1 MDYHM
6 KVFNGLVCAVLL
18 AVLAAQAPV
27 FAKSA
32 SAPADRNDKQRYIVI
47 LDDPPLAAYDGRV
60 ISTPERDTGATRL
73 PATANSF
80 TGARKLDVNSSG
92 SKQYLKFL
100 DERFKSFRGEALL
113 RLGRQLKPVHRY
125 RNALNGFATE
135 LSAAEVRA
143 LRDMPGVKSVQLD
156 EIQHLET
163 DSGPTWIGAH
173 KIHDGSA
180 GVPATGGEGIIV
192 GIIDSGVNW
201 DHPSFQDPGETGSGW
216 DHVNPYGSQLGLCSD
231 PDVLCN
237 DKLVGVY
244 EFVVDDPNTEETE
257 EPNNGKDNSGHGS
270 HVTSIAAGNPVN
282 LLYNG
287 VPMLPAGVA
296 PNANIVSYRVCY
308 IADAG
313 DPDDGG
319 CQTSAILSAIDQA
332 ISDEVDVLNYSI
344 GTTAHDPWTGSP
356 STFAF
361 LNARAAGIFVA
372 TSGGNAGPNAA
383 SINSPANAPWITA
396 VGNATH
402 DRVFASAL
410 ENLSGGDTILPN
422 DLIGASFT
430 DGIGIR
436 KIVHARDFG
445 SALCGTGEPES
456 GEFCAGNTGVSNPFE
471 PGTFNGEIVVCDRGL
486 YGRVEKGKN
495 LELAGAG
502 GYVLANTDDWGEAI
516 VSDEHC
522 LPATHIGLKDSDKLR
537 TWLDTGSNH
546 QGALSGF
553 SIFHIPEAGDSIAF
567 NSSRGPNLPP
577 VADVMKPDVIA
588 PGTAI
593 LGAISEED
601 NFAFLWGTSM
611 ASPHVTGG
619 GALIKAVHPDWT
631 PSMIASTL
639 MMTATP
645 ELALDFDGS
654 KATPHKR
661 GAGRP
666 RLDQAV
672 NAGLYL
678 DETEDDFIAA
688 DPRRGGDPKN
698 LNLPGLV
705 DTVCR
710 NSCSFQR
717 TVTDLAGGA
726 SWSAS
731 AEGFVDGITVSI
743 SPNDFSLANG
753 ASRSLTINVDLSKF
767 DLVGT
772 WIYGEVRLTS
782 DGLPDAVFPLAV
794 FADGGELPTE
804 WQINSDDISGWQ
816 EFALEELAAMPDA
829 TFTSGGLVIPTQT
842 VEPLLQDPTNDNPY
856 DGSDG
861 LMTVWHTVPPDTLW
875 LHSRTLESTA
885 FDLDLF
891 VGLDANGDGKA
902 QASEQLCS
910 SISPTEIELCDLF
923 TPVAGDY
930 WIIVQNY
937 TANLDPD
944 EVTLVSAVIGKN
956 TNSQLAATGDG
967 IVPAGEVQKIRLSWD
982 NVNAVPGTELIG
994 AVGIG
999 THRETPNNI
1008 GIIPVSFTKTGI
1020 ADPET
1025 LVLMNGIPRGL
1036 TLGSNDSHDRS
1047 FIDVPPGTDSLTIT
1061 ASAADSAQNEDLDIE
1076 LYRVDFD
1083 DAFADAPFVAA
1094 ADTSGSPL
1102 ASASGASGE
1111 GPVVTISG
1119 DTLIPGRWFAVLKNN
1134 DGEHAAVDI
1143 QADVTF
1149 AGDPVPF
1156 RGGLWEASSREGIR
1170 QGFDYITTGGYRAFV
1185 WYTYNE
1191 AGHPAWYLASAPE
1204 QSGNVWVA
1212 QLTRYT
1218 NDGTE
1223 QQGAPVGYVSVT
1235 LLAEEDS
1242 VFSFVLFG
1250 ENGSDREFP
1259 SFGPS
1264 CPTVDGS
1271 QISYSGHWARAV
1283 AGLGGATVVMN
1294 ESTEGHLHYIYDDM
1308 GNPAWLL
1315 GAGGTDNI
1323 PGSQELPITQWSGFC
1338 AVCSGPE
1345 PTQETVGTL
1354 TREFADEKNMTWT
1367 LNYVL
1372 NAPLSGSVNR
1382 SDDAGKLTLSQAC
1395 Q

>member
-1 MDYHM
+1 MDHRM
-6 KVFNGLVCAVLL
+6 RIFNGLICSALL
-18 AVLAAQAPV
+18 VILSTQAPV

-32 SAPADRNDKQRYIVI
+32 SAPTDRSDRQRYIVI

-60 ISTPERDTGATRL
+60 ISTPERDNGSTRL

-80 TGARKLDVNSSG
+80 TGARKLDVNSPG

-135 LSAAEVRA
+135 LSASEVRA
-143 LRDMPGVKSVQLD
+143 LRDMPEVSSVQLD

-163 DSGPTWIGAH
+163 DSGPNWIGAD
-173 KIHDGSA
+173 KIYDGSA
-180 GVPATGGEGIIV
+180 GVVATGGEGIIV
-192 GIIDSGVNW
+192 GVIDSGVNW
-201 DHPSFQDPGETGSGW
+201 DHLSFSDPGETGSGW

-244 EFVVDDPNTEETE
+244 EFVVDDPATEETE
-257 EPNNGKDNSGHGS
+257 EPNNGKDNAGHGS
-270 HVTSIAAGNPVN
+270 HVTSTAAGNPVN
-282 LLYNG
+282 VTFND
-287 VPMLPAGVA
+287 VPMLPTGVA

-308 IADAG
+308 IADPS
-313 DPDDGG
+313 DPDDDG

-344 GTTAHDPWTGSP
+344 GTTVHDPWTGSP
-356 STFAF
+356 STLAF
-361 LNARAAGIFVA
+361 LSVRAAGIFVA

-383 SINSPANAPWITA
+383 SIGSPANAPWITA

-410 ENLSGGDTILPN
+410 EDIFGGDTTPPN

-436 KIVHARDFG
+436 KIVHAKDFG

-456 GEFCAGNTGVSNPFE
+456 GEFCADNTGISNPFE
-471 PGTFNGEIVVCDRGL
+471 PGTFNGEIVVCDRGE

-502 GYVLANTDDWGEAI
+502 GYVLANTDDWGEVI
-516 VSDEHC
+516 VSDDHC

-537 TWLDTGSNH
+537 TWLDSGGNH

-553 SIFHIPEAGDSIAF
+553 SIFHIPEAGDSINAS
-567 NSSRGPNLPP
+567 SSRGPNLPP

-588 PGTAI
+588 PGTTI
-593 LGAISEED
+593 LGASSED
-601 NFAFLWGTSM
+601 NNFAFLTGTSM
-611 ASPHVTGG
+611 AAPHVTGG

-645 ELALDFDGS
+645 ELMLDFDGS
-654 KATPHKR
+654 AATPNKR

-678 DETEDDFIAA
+678 DETENGFIAA
-688 DPRRGGDPKN
+688 NPRIGGDPKR

-710 NSCSFQR
+710 NSCIFQR

-731 AEGFVDGITVSI
+731 AEGFDNGVTVSI
-743 SPNDFSLANG
+743 SPNNFSLADG
-753 ASRSLTINVDLSKF
+753 ASRALTINVDLSQSG
-767 DLVGT
+767 LVGT
-772 WIYGEVRLTS
+772 WVYGEVRLSS
-782 DGLPDAVFPLAV
+782 DGLPDAVFPLTV
-794 FADGGELPTE
+794 FADGGELPVE

-842 VEPLLQDPTNDNPY
+842 VEMLPQDPTLDDPY
-856 DGSDG
+856 DGSEG

-902 QASEQLCS
+902 QASEELCS
-910 SISPTEIELCDLF
+910 STSPTEIELCDLF
-923 TPVAGDY
+923 TPVEGNY
-930 WIIVQNY
+930 WIIVQNW

-944 EVTLVSAVIGKN
+944 EVTLVSAVVGKN
-956 TNSQLAATGDG
+956 TNSPLVATGNG

-999 THRETPNNI
+999 TRRETPNNI

-1020 ADPET
+1020 ADPKT

-1036 TLGSNDSHDRS
+1036 TLSSNGTHNRS

-1083 DAFADAPFVAA
+1083 DAFADAPFVVA
-1094 ADTSGSPL
+1094 ADTSGNPL
-1102 ASASGASGE
+1102 ASASGASGN
-1111 GPVVTISG
+1111 GPVVTVSG
-1119 DTLIPGRWFAVLKNN
+1119 DTLVPGRWFAVLKNN
-1134 DGEHAAVDI
+1134 DGQHAAVEI
-1143 QADVTF
+1143 QADITF
-1149 AGDPVPF
+1149 AGEAVPF
-1156 RGGLWEASSREGIR
+1156 RDGLWEASSRQGIN
-1170 QGFDYITTGGYRAFV
+1170 QGFDYIATGSARAFV
-1185 WYTYNE
+1185 WYTYDE
-1191 AGHPAWYLASAPE
+1191 SGLPAWYLAAAPE
-1204 QSGNVWVA
+1204 QDGNVWVA
-1212 QLTRYT
+1212 RLFRFT
-1218 NDGTE
+1218 NDGTL
-1223 QQGAPVGYVSVT
+1223 QHGVAVGHVSVT
-1235 LLAEEDS
+1235 LLSGDDS
-1242 VFSFVLFG
+1242 VFSFILFG

-1259 SFGPS
+1259 SFGLS

-1271 QISYSGHWARAV
+1271 QRSYSGHWAREAT
-1283 AGLGGATVVMN
+1283 GLGGATVVAN
-1294 ESTEGHLHYIYDDM
+1294 ESTEGHLHYVYDDA

-1315 GAGGTDNI
+1315 GAAGTTNI
-1323 PGSQELPITQWSGFC
+1323 PDSQEMPLSQFSGFC
-1338 AVCSGPE
+1338 AVCTGDK
-1345 PTQETVGTL
+1345 PTSETVGTL
-1354 TREFADEKNMTWT
+1354 TREYADEENMTWN
-1367 LNYVL
+1367 LDYVL

-1382 SDDAGKLTLSQAC
+1382 WDDTRKLTLTQAC